1 MQSAFLGCI
10 ASAILLTFS
19 GSTIINM
26 YKCKYG
32 IPFSNMLSF
41 ASDTCN
47 IMKGVKKGVIAY
59 LREKQ
64 AKVITYVHVHTH
76 MHIHVHLRT
85 ACQVVNLV
93 VKAAVETLPLKVDE
107 LLVDII
113 IIFTIASNELN
124 C

>member
-1 MQSAFLGCI
+1 MRYAFLGCI
-10 ASAILLTFS
+10 ASTILLTFS
-19 GSTIINM
+19 GSTIIIL
-26 YKCKYG
+26 CKYG

-47 IMKGVKKGVIAY
+47 IMKGVKKGVIAH

-64 AKVITYVHVHTH
+64 AKVID
-76 MHIHVHLRT
+76 IHC

-113 IIFTIASNELN
+113 IIFTITLKELN
-124 C
+124 R